1 MKIAQRFS
9 AGIIGLLTRVPSGT
23 TESLFRPYGSG
34 LARDLLSSLKRLG
47 YFLFKSDS
55 SSLWMSTNLPFDQR
69 ACFIAGQAKSGTTL
83 LAALLDNHP
92 ELLVL
97 PQETAYFP
105 TVLKKYGGADRRAQF
120 NYITQQSFSRV
131 LFGGEAKWREH
142 EYRNFPQR
150 KFLETFE
157 RIAFDS
163 ANVQR
168 DLLALMAESYA
179 QTIGVPIDRVKRWI
193 EKTPANRNHV
203 DQIFARFPNA
213 KLMVTLRDPR
223 AILATQIA
231 LEKIRTTNRFSVYY
245 VIAHWRV
252 AAKLAR
258 RLRAGD
264 LPGLFVQFERL
275 VSESASV
282 MQEICDYLEVQF
294 DPEIVLTPTKIGE
307 PWGGNSAAQIAF
319 SKVSAE
325 PASRWENEL
334 SDDEIGWVE
343 WHCRDLMP
351 EFGYEPRLKSSALR
365 HFTKAIR
372 GERPREYLKSRVYSV
387 RDAWIRR

>member
-1 MKIAQRFS
+1 M
-9 AGIIGLLTRVPSGT
+9 
-23 TESLFRPYGSG
+23 
-34 LARDLLSSLKRLG
+34 
-47 YFLFKSDS
+47 
-55 SSLWMSTNLPFDQR
+55 LPFDQR

-83 LAALLDNHP
+83 VAALLDNHP
-92 ELLVL
+92 EVLVL

-105 TVLKKYGGADRRAQF
+105 TVLRKYHAADRRAQF
-120 NYITQQSFSRV
+120 EYLTQKSFSRV
-131 LFGGEAKWREH
+131 LFGGEPKWREH
-142 EYRNFPQR
+142 EYKNFPQQ
-150 KFLETFE
+150 KFSETFE
-157 RIAFDS
+157 RIAFDP
-163 ANVQR
+163 ANARR

-179 QTIGVPIDRVKRWI
+179 ATVGVPLDRIKRWI

-203 DQIFARFPNA
+203 DQILARFPHA
-213 KLMVTLRDPR
+213 KFLVTLRDPR

-231 LEKIRTTNRFSVYY
+231 LEKTRQTKRFSVYY

-258 RLRAGD
+258 RVRAGD
-264 LPGLFVQFERL
+264 VPGLFVQFEQL
-275 VSESASV
+275 VSEPAGV
-282 MQEICDYLEVQF
+282 MKNVCDYLEIQF

-334 SDDEIGWVE
+334 SEDEIGWVE

-351 EFGYEPRLKSSALR
+351 EFGYEPRLRSRRLTSFWKP
-365 HFTKAIR
+365 IR
-372 GERPREYLKSRVYSV
+372 QERIKEYLKSRVYSM
-387 RDAWIRR
+387 RDSILDT